1 MQRQG
6 QLILLNRIAKRAL
19 KKSKI
24 KKINSTQWQIAKG
37 GTKLNI
43 AIQIQMSQ
51 TICSKFE
58 KLNYTFNTH
67 HFNHKEL
74 TKIR

>member
-1 MQRQG
+1 M
-6 QLILLNRIAKRAL
+6 L
-19 KKSKI
+19 
-24 KKINSTQWQIAKG
+24 
-37 GTKLNI
+37 TKLNI

-67 HFNHKEL
+67 HFKHKEL
-74 TKIR
+74 TKYDNLNWDPI